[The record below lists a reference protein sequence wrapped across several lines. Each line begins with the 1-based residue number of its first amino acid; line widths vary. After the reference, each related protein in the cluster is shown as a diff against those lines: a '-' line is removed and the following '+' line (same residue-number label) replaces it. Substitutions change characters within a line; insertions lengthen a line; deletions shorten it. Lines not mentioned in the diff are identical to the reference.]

1 MGIKKFFKKV
11 GGWVKDKFHKAKN
24 VVTKFAKPVVKVAKK
39 VVNFIDKTPLAPIIN
54 GFTGGLFDK
63 GRKLLNLLPD
73 GDVKKKAEEFT
84 NKAEEAVKH
93 GTDKVNEYQDKA
105 RGLIDRGR
113 GVLGKI
119 DEARHVFSGSGK
131 FLKPITGIRSQF
143 GDLTNKNVLQPG
155 PSPFDKSNRLLDMVN
170 NPKPASS
177 TYVKHG
183 TGLIPPTPEQRAKFN
198 EFLRNRFKK

>member
-1 MGIKKFFKKV
+1 MGIKKFFKKA
-11 GGWVKDKFHKAKN
+11 GGWIKDKFHKVKN

-119 DEARHVFSGSGK
+119 DEARHVLGNAGGSG
-131 FLKPITGIRSQF
+131 
-143 GDLTNKNVLQPG
+143 D
-155 PSPFDKSNRLLDMVN
+155 
-170 NPKPASS
+170 NPKP
-177 TYVKHG
+177 YVKHG
-183 TGLIPPTPEQRAKFN
+183 MGLIPPTPEQRAKFN